1 MFTSWKS
8 NFYKNYWYM
17 ARLYGGKETWEF
29 LFSCSVN
36 IPNDPEEN
44 IKWYVQPKL
53 CLLDGWLSMNT
64 CETFPY

>member
-1 MFTSWKS
+1 
-8 NFYKNYWYM
+8 M